1 MPCQWYFLLN
11 HATSYMVDDILLLRK
26 YTFIYSVAVLEHWIF
41 LFEPL
46 SLFLKVGS
54 NWVTQN
60 E

>member
-1 MPCQWYFLLN
+1 MPFQWYFLLN
-11 HATSYMVDDILLLRK
+11 HATSYMVDDILLRK
-26 YTFIYSVAVLEHWIF
+26 YTFIYSVTVLEHWIF

-54 NWVTQN
+54 NWVAQN